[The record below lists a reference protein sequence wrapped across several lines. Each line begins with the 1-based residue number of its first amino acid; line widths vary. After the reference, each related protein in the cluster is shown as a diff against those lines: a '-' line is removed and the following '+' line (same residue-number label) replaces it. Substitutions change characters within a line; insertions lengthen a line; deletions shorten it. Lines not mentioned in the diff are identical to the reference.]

1 MTKKPIKKPNLLSE
15 NFVYQGYQELD
26 AIARARAIINKN
38 KK

>member
-1 MTKKPIKKPNLLSE
+1 MIKKSNQKPNLLSE
-15 NFVYQGYQELD
+15 NFIYQGYNELD